1 MKQLLLL
8 PAFLLTAHLAIS
20 QQSALHEFI
29 GKYQHDKAFTYAYL
43 SKDLF
48 EVTIKTDIDQK
59 DWSKLHQVVE
69 NLGSLRILAADE
81 INNGTQLYKEAL
93 GYVAKDDLEELLSV
107 QDGDDKVRMWVKE
120 DGKILTDLVLLVGT
134 PEAFVLV
141 CFSGNLELNNIME
154 LAGMF
159 NAAEARSLAQ
169 SSKAAAV
176 NFSVF
181 PNPTNGA
188 FSVQYPDEKDAPK
201 SLSVY
206 DQNGKVAA
214 EVNLSGATRQDLN
227 LRDLP
232 AGTYWFQLK
241 TASGKVGIHQVQ
253 VVK

>member
-8 PAFLLTAHLAIS
+8 PALLLTAHLAIS
-20 QQSALHEFI
+20 QQNTLHEFI
-29 GKYQHDKAFTYAYL
+29 GKYQNEKEFTYAYL

-48 EVTIKTDIDQK
+48 EVTIKTDIDQS

-69 NLGSLRILAADE
+69 NLGSLRILAADA
-81 INNGTQLYKEAL
+81 IDNGTLLYKEAL
-93 GYVAKDDLEELLSV
+93 NHLSGDDLEELLSV
-107 QDGDDKVRMWVKE
+107 QDGNDKVRMWVKE
-120 DGKILTDLVLLVGT
+120 DGKTLTDLVLLVSASD
-134 PEAFVLV
+134 AFVLV

-169 SSKAAAV
+169 SSKAAAADF
-176 NFSVF
+176 NIF

-188 FSVQYPDEKDAPK
+188 FSVQYAHETDAPK

-206 DQNGKVAA
+206 DQNGRVVT
-214 EVNLSGATRQDLN
+214 EINLSGASKQDLN

-241 TASGKVGIHQVQ
+241 TASGKVGINQVQ